1 MNTIQRNVTGQDASL
16 ALVKSF
22 YYFVILPCALILAA
36 MTIIMFISSS
46 LLFKFRPSD
55 YVLIFGLYGV
65 IIVPLSI
72 RFYNVRTRRQR
83 LEKLV
88 AQLSRQDRF
97 SPQAQHQILDAAKGK
112 YLGVDTHH
120 GTILYIH
127 MLREGVIDI
136 IALTTADWTNC
147 QQEESWLRI
156 YTRQPDIPV
165 LSIYTHQD
173 IARRLFDTLSA
184 MSSNSYSEPFPD
196 EPWTEYVGHQSNFVE
211 YQYNVTV
218 PQALKAQTTHTI

>member
-1 MNTIQRNVTGQDASL
+1 MNTIQREVTGQDAFQ
-16 ALVKSF
+16 ALVKAV
-22 YYFVILPCALILAA
+22 YYFLILPCALILAA
-36 MTIIMFISSS
+36 MTLSIFFSNSHYK
-46 LLFKFRPSD
+46 LYTSD
-55 YVLIFGLYGV
+55 YFLLALLYAV
-65 IIVPLSI
+65 IIVPLGI
-72 RFYNVRTRRQR
+72 RFYNVRNRRLR
-83 LEKLV
+83 LEKIV

-97 SPQAQHQILDAAKGK
+97 FPQSQHQILDAAKGK
-112 YLGVDTHH
+112 YLGVDTRH

-127 MLREGVIDI
+127 MLREDVIDI
-136 IALTTADWTNC
+136 IALTTADWANH

-196 EPWTEYVGHQSNFVE
+196 EPWAEYVGHQSNLVE
-211 YQYNVTV
+211 YQYNVAV
-218 PQALKAQTTHTI
+218 PQSLKARTTQTI